1 MSSVPRAGSIPAAT
15 TCIATASRTEPS
27 VLRETYRPNSRST
40 SQPSS
45 PAAACGRAEVRVGAG
60 RFATAEATGE
70 SAPGEGAA
78 GAEGGLTCD
87 AACIRFEK
95 PLYCEFGKAATGAP

>member
-1 MSSVPRAGSIPAAT
+1 MSSAPRPGSTRQAT
-15 TCIATASRTEPS
+15 TCIATVSRTEPKFS
-27 VLRETYRPNSRST
+27 NAYRPNSRST

-45 PAAACGRAEVRVGAG
+45 PAAACGRAEVRVGPG
-60 RFATAEATGE
+60 RFAPAEATGE

-95 PLYCEFGKAATGAP
+95 PLYCEFGNAATGTP